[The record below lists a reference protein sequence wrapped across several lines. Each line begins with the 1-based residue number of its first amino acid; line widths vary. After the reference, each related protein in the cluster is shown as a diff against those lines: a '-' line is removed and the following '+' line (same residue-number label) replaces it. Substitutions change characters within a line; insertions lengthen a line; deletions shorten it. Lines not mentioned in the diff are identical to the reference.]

1 MMNTSVISNSEKIK
15 IHPSC
20 MTREIMKFLEPEK
33 RKLIIDATFGTGGHS
48 RAILEKTKGKLFAFE
63 KDPFLYKRGK
73 EIFEKFKNF
82 KIFNESFTEIPD
94 ILKKENIKKIDGIL
108 FDFGISFYHIS
119 SSQRGFSFKSRET
132 LDMRY
137 NPHKNEPLYIKIK
150 KLSLKDIEFILK
162 EYGELKNYKKI
173 AKNIFKGIR
182 EREIRFT
189 TDFNEI
195 ILKGIKGKGEKILQK
210 TYQAFR
216 IWINNELKNIETALF
231 FLPDIMEKGGRAVFL
246 SYHSLEDRM
255 VKNFLKRR
263 DFKALTKKPLTPEMD
278 EIKQKPNCKACKLRA
293 GEKL

>member
-1 MMNTSVISNSEKIK
+1 MMTTSVISNSEKIK

-20 MTREIMKFLEPEK
+20 MTREIMRFLEPEK
-33 RKLIIDATFGTGGHS
+33 REIAIDATFGTGGHS
-48 RAILEKTKGKLFAFE
+48 EAILEKTKGKLIAFE

-73 EIFEKFKNF
+73 KIFEKFKNF
-82 KIFNESFTEIPD
+82 KIFNESFTEIPGV
-94 ILKKENIKKIDGIL
+94 LKREKIEKIDGIL

-119 SSQRGFSFKSRET
+119 SSERGFTFKSREI

-137 NPHKNEPLYIKIK
+137 NPFEDEPLYIKIK
-150 KLSLKDIEFILK
+150 KLSLKEIEFILR
-162 EYGELKNYKKI
+162 EYGELRNYKKI
-173 AKNIFKGIR
+173 AKNIFKGLR
-182 EREIRFT
+182 EREIKFT

-216 IWINNELKNIETALF
+216 IWINKELKNIETALS
-231 FLPDIMEKGGRAVFL
+231 FLPDIMKKGGRVVFL

-255 VKNFLKRR
+255 VKNFLKRK
-263 DFKALTKKPLTPEMD
+263 DFKSLTKKPLTPQMD
-278 EIKQKPNCKACKLRA
+278 EIKQKPNCRACKLRA